1 MKKRILA
8 VLLMVAI
15 VAALFVGLS
24 VTAAAENDITGDTIS
39 GYMVAYTMKN
49 GDTVLNICKKLGVDF
64 YKNQALISKVNSIG
78 DYSTLPV
85 GKVLWLPATSVGSAS
100 DYYTLKSHKVVSGD
114 NVNTLLSKYGIAST
128 DTMLSRVNANL
139 ASPVVGS
146 TLTFPVYTG
155 SAANKMA
162 DSTAAVIGG
171 TAAAAAGTAT
181 GTATGTGVVTPAS
194 GSVAY
199 YLVAYTMKQG
209 DTVGAVCTSIGI
221 NFNQYSALISR
232 INGITNYN
240 RIPVGRVIMLPS
252 GTATG
257 TSYKVVAH
265 QILAGETANSICA
278 SYGVSLAN
286 NLTLVKGLNNT
297 NNLNYIQAGGI
308 LYVPVLG
315 GGGGGGGDDPTPT
328 PTPTPGTAYKL
339 SKDDCDN
346 GSFVLKVGGAEAAS
360 AAEGSTVTIVCQG
373 ASGYAQQTVTAHMTG
388 DTSKKVT
395 VTNNT
400 FVMPDYNVTVKVTF
414 AKATMYAITRNNP
427 SNGSYDL
434 LVDEKIVT
442 DKTYAGAAVTVS
454 SKPNPGYAVNEIK
467 VYKTGDDSV
476 TVPVTN
482 GKFTMPQY
490 KVTVEVSFKAAANYE
505 YPVNALSAPANGSF
519 NLKVDGVI
527 ASKAA
532 SGKTVTV
539 AYKAN
544 DGYKLDNIYIHYPA
558 LDTDGSQITKDVRVS
573 NAQFKMPSFDEKIP
587 MADREVKVEVNFI
600 LNQAYTI
607 TLKSDTAGSGNGVF
621 ALVEGTSVTKSAP
634 GRTIVVKPSIKKA
647 GYEISSIVVKGADGS
662 VIKSF
667 TGAGLATDA
676 AFTMPSQNVTIT
688 PTYKVAGTH
697 NIKYTVAPTGK
708 GTIKFTVDAIT
719 TAVAENTAYP
729 VLSGKTVNLTAAPNN
744 VNNYSIKSIKAVYQ
758 YNGEDVEVKI
768 SGNNFTMPSYD
779 VAITL
784 ELEQLKHKIVTE
796 IVKDSS
802 PIADDGTAGTFTY
815 LVGGQPV
822 TAAAEGDDV
831 LIKTEM
837 SSGYKLKNI
846 KATYKDADGK
856 DQTFTVTDKT
866 FKMPAYK
873 TTVTF
878 TVDEGTGV
886 LFNINIADTVNGKVH
901 VENASGE
908 IVTKAEAGTTD
919 LKVVANPDA
928 GFEID
933 TVEVKSGGSPVT
945 LSSDYKFT
953 MPGAA
958 ANVKVT
964 FKAKTYDI
972 ASSASN
978 ATMVIT
984 NEYGE
989 KITKAKAG
997 DTVKFA
1003 VTPDEGYKFEKVTV
1017 TNTGGN
1023 ILVESNL
1030 SEGSFE
1036 MPAEKV
1042 TVTAYVVKITA
1053 DLKVGKYADFENGT
1067 VSLKVNGTD
1076 ANFGVTVKEG
1086 DTIQVFATPLDG
1098 YQVASIKIHYVKS
1111 GTVLELTITEAKFIM
1126 PNENVKVEVIFTK

>member
-162 DSTAAVIGG
+162 DSGAAVIGG

-181 GTATGTGVVTPAS
+181 GIATGTGTAVVTPAS

-240 RIPVGRVIMLPS
+240 RIPVGRVVLLPS

-257 TSYKVVAH
+257 TSYSVVAH

-308 LYVPVLG
+308 LYVPVPG
-315 GGGGGGGDDPTPT
+315 ATPGPGPGPDPGPTP
-328 PTPTPGTAYKL
+328 PTPGTAYKL

-400 FVMPDYNVTVKVTF
+400 FVMPDFNVTVKVTF
-414 AKATMYAITRNNP
+414 GKATMYAITRNNP

-442 DKTYAGAAVTVS
+442 DKTYAGAAVTIS
-454 SKPNPGYAVNEIK
+454 AKPNPNYAVGEIK
-467 VYKTGDDSV
+467 VYKTGDD
-476 TVPVTN
+476 TVKIPVTN
-482 GKFTMPQY
+482 GKFTMPQH
-490 KVTVEVSFKAAANYE
+490 KVTVELSFKAASNYE
-505 YPVNALSAPANGSF
+505 YPVNALAAPANGTF

-587 MADREVKVEVNFI
+587 MSDREVLVEVQFI

-621 ALVEGTSVTKSAP
+621 ALVEGTSVT
-634 GRTIVVKPSIKKA
+634 
-647 GYEISSIVVKGADGS
+647 GYEIDTIVVKGADGTL
-662 VIKSF
+662 VKSF
-667 TGAGLATDA
+667 AASDLENANGAE
-676 AFTMPSQNVTIT
+676 FTMPAKNIVIT
-688 PTYKVAGTH
+688 PTYKAAGNH
-697 NIKYTVAPTGK
+697 QVKYTMNPSTK
-708 GTIKFTVDAIT
+708 GTVTFNVDATILGN
-719 TAVAENTAYP
+719 VENTGYN
-729 VLSGKTVNLTAAPNN
+729 VLTGKTVNLTVAPNN
-744 VNNYSIKSIKAVYQ
+744 PENFSVKSVKAYYT
-758 YNGEDVEVKI
+758 YNGEKTEVKI
-768 SGNNFTMPSYD
+768 TGNNFTMPSHN
-779 VAITL
+779 VTVEV
-784 ELEQLKHKIVTE
+784 ELERLHHAIETTILKK
-796 IVKDSS
+796 
-802 PIADDGTAGTFTY
+802 DGTDITSTFTGKIEY
-815 LVGGQPV
+815 YVNTDKV
-822 TAAAEGDDV
+822 TKAVEGDNV
-831 LIKTEM
+831 VIKTTM
-837 SSGYKLKNI
+837 PSGYKVKNI
-846 KATYKDADGK
+846 KVEYKDGSETK
-856 DQTFTVTDKT
+856 EVTITDNT
-866 FKMPAYK
+866 FKMPGAK
-873 TTVTF
+873 ALVTVK
-878 TVDEGTGV
+878 VDEGAGV
-886 LFNINIADTVNGKVH
+886 FFNINIADTVNGQVH
-901 VENASGE
+901 VENSSGE

-928 GFEID
+928 GYKIG

-958 ANVKVT
+958 VNVKVT
-964 FKAKTYDI
+964 FVAKNFAITPVV
-972 ASSASN
+972 SN
-978 ATMVIT
+978 GTLNIM

-989 KITKAKAG
+989 SISKAEAG

-1003 VTPDEGYKFEKVTV
+1003 VVPDEGYKFDKVTV

-1023 ILVESNL
+1023 ILFESNL

-1042 TVTAYVVKITA
+1042 TVTAYVVKIAA

-1086 DTIQVFATPLDG
+1086 DTIQVIATPLDE

-1111 GTVLELTITEAKFIM
+1111 GTVLELTISDAKFIM